1 MEILYSNEIKE
12 IERVLKEE
20 EEVLVNFKNKTV
32 HLQYSE
38 EGFDY
43 SIFDSSLIFD
53 EDGEIDFDLCLDGG
67 LIEVENEDTAIRNV
81 FMILNDFNI

>member
-1 MEILYSNEIKE
+1 MEILYTNEIKE

-20 EEVLVNFKNKTV
+20 DEVLINFENKTV
-32 HLQYSE
+32 YLQYSE

-43 SIFDSSLIFD
+43 SIFDSSNIFD

-67 LIEVENEDTAIRNV
+67 LIEEDDEDTAIRSL
-81 FMILNDFNI
+81 FMILKDF